1 MTQKTPL
8 EVLKQYWNFDSFRAP
23 QGDVISSVLAGS
35 DTIALAATGTG
46 KTVMFQVP
54 ALCLDGV
61 TVVISPLKSLQK
73 DQVDNCIK
81 KGIPV
86 ALINSDTGKRA
97 RKKLIDQLKDKT
109 LKILYVSPETLF
121 GDNFSDILEHLTNVP
136 LLAVDESHCCSSWS
150 DFRPKYQ
157 EIHRARTEFFPDA
170 TVLAVT
176 ATADDAVLEDIVKYL
191 GLSSTHKTFRTSFD
205 RPSIEYSIRKLL
217 PHQSA
222 FKEAARIIR
231 DYHKGEPGILFCN
244 SQKKTE
250 ELAQT
255 LNMLG
260 FKARHYHAKIKK
272 SEKEAIQDAFISGEV
287 DIVCATI
294 AFGMGIDKPNVRWVI
309 HIDAPNNFDDYSQ
322 QVGRASRDGLPSKA
336 YMLYDP
342 ASRNV
347 AQWLIRQTTKNPER
361 LQVKIKKLNQ
371 FHAFCQ
377 DEKVCRRKAM
387 LSYFGETYPKANC
400 NSCDVCTKGK

>member
-1 MTQKTPL
+1 MTQNTPL
-8 EVLKQYWNFDSFRAP
+8 EVLKQYWGYDSFRAP
-23 QGDVISSVLAGS
+23 QGDVIESVLKGK

-54 ALCLDGV
+54 ALCLEGV

-121 GDNFSDILEHLTNVP
+121 GDNFADILEHLTDVR
-136 LLAVDESHCCSSWS
+136 LLAIDEAHCCSSWS

-157 EIHRARTEFFPDA
+157 EVYRAREEFFPDA

-176 ATADDAVLEDIVKYL
+176 ATADDAVLDDIVKYL
-191 GLSSTHKTFRTSFD
+191 GLSSDHNIFRTTFD
-205 RPSIEYSIRKLL
+205 RPSIEYKIL
-217 PHQSA
+217 PLASSQSA
-222 FKEAARIIR
+222 FKEAAKIIR
-231 DYHKGEPGILFCN
+231 DHHQGEPGILFCN

-250 ELAQT
+250 ELAQL

-272 SEKEAIQDAFISGEV
+272 SEKESIQDAFISGEV
-287 DIVCATI
+287 NIICATI
-294 AFGMGIDKPNVRWVI
+294 AFGMGIDKPDVRWVI

-322 QVGRASRDGLPSKA
+322 QVGRASRDGKPSIA

-342 ASRNV
+342 SSRNTS
-347 AQWLIRQTTKNPER
+347 QWLIRQTTNNPER
-361 LQVKIKKLNQ
+361 LQIKLKKLNQ
-371 FHAFCQ
+371 FHSFCQ
-377 DEKVCRRKAM
+377 NDKVCRRKSM
-387 LSYFGETYPKANC
+387 LDYFGETYGKKNC
-400 NSCDVCTKGK
+400 GSCDVCKKGS